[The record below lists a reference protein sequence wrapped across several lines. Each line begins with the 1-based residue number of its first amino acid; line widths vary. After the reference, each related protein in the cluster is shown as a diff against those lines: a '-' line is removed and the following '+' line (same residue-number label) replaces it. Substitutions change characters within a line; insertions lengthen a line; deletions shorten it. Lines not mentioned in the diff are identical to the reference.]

1 MCGGHSN
8 PKRAYNR
15 GTRTTGRIVF
25 QGTSF
30 SVDARGGG
38 RYIWTG
44 SPRLFGIGP
53 LPIAGMMWGM
63 RGLGDSSGPWDSA
76 VSRQS
81 VGWYPVGDRRA
92 NGVPPGFCHGPM
104 SCAAFRL
111 LMLHSQQKANVYG
124 LCLHARRPGMV
135 LQDSSPAPQNLGP
148 RSMCADSHLPVWHP
162 RLNFV
167 RCETRMSDPVLLSIG

>member
-63 RGLGDSSGPWDSA
+63 RGPRGLFGSLGLGSEPA
-76 VSRQS
+76 
-81 VGWYPVGDRRA
+81 VGWVVSGGGPAGERSA
-92 NGVPPGFCHGPM
+92 SGVLSWSYVMCGIPFIDVALTTKGECIWVVPTCKEARHGV
-104 SCAAFRL
+104 A
-111 LMLHSQQKANVYG
+111 G
-124 LCLHARRPGMV
+124 LVA
-135 LQDSSPAPQNLGP
+135 SSPKPGAPEYVCGFP
-148 RSMCADSHLPVWHP
+148 PS
-162 RLNFV
+162 RLASSSEL
-167 RCETRMSDPVLLSIG
+167 RTMRD